1 MITPKLVRI
10 SVLHLKFSLDLPFI
24 GMIIFPRLMD
34 PTGMHMNILSKILNS
49 RGVLNRTWGLTQIC
63 KTSTFKIVSLFIF
76 SAMVPSMG
84 LAQATPPAGIDL
96 VKSGSN
102 YILIGPDR
110 QSIQISSG
118 SFGNFSNVY
127 QSSGNLLLALGVGSV
142 SGETVV
148 AVGSEGRVIYS
159 PNNGASF
166 SMASAPSFD
175 GDLTGVAYGN
185 GVWLAVGVSG
195 FDGVVFRSING
206 SSWTQVATIPG
217 FNPSSIVW
225 TGGQWLAAGSD
236 SFFDGRV
243 FRSINNGLVW
253 SEMVLPAGTDP
264 LLDLASSASGVVIAV
279 GEWGT
284 ILKRNNDSSG
294 FFAVGQDLVSATLT
308 SVVVA
313 PDGSFTAGGDETTL
327 VTILG
332 NNTVSVLGAPQP
344 GTGAIEGLLI
354 DGTQLRY
361 VGLQPGTLDATYER
375 FLAPTV
381 SLSGNRVSL
390 TLPTTTDGRSY
401 LLRVSTDS
409 TAWVI
414 LQSQTGNGGPLTFDL
429 DLNKTAT
436 FVQIVG
442 Q

>member
-1 MITPKLVRI
+1 
-10 SVLHLKFSLDLPFI
+10 
-24 GMIIFPRLMD
+24 
-34 PTGMHMNILSKILNS
+34 MHMNILSTIFNP
-49 RGVLNRTWGLTQIC
+49 RGLLNRKSRLTQAS
-63 KTSTFKIVSLFIF
+63 KTFPLR
-76 SAMVPSMG
+76 SACILLLLALVPSLG
-84 LAQATPPAGIDL
+84 SAQATPPAGIDL

-102 YILIGPDR
+102 YVLIGADR
-110 QSIQISSG
+110 QSIQVATG
-118 SFGNFSNVY
+118 TFGNFTNVY
-127 QSSGNLLLALGVGSV
+127 QSSGNLLMALGVGSV

-148 AVGSEGRVIYS
+148 AVGSEGRILYS
-159 PNNGASF
+159 PNSGGSF
-166 SMASAPSFD
+166 STATAPAFD

-206 SSWTQVATIPG
+206 SSWSQVATVAG

-225 TGGQWLAAGSD
+225 TGGQWVAAGSD
-236 SFFDGRV
+236 SFFNGRI
-243 FRSINNGLVW
+243 FRSTNNGLAW

-264 LLDLASSASGVVIAV
+264 LLDLAASSAGVVIAV

-294 FFAVGQDLVSATLT
+294 FFTVGEDLVSATLT
-308 SVVVA
+308 SVVA
-313 PDGSFTAGGDETTL
+313 ATDGSFTAGGDETTL

-375 FLAPTV
+375 VLAPTV
-381 SLSGNRVSL
+381 SIGDNAISL
-390 TLPTTTDGRSY
+390 TLPTTTDGRTY

-414 LQSQTGNGGPLTFDL
+414 LQSLTGNGGPLTFN
-429 DLNKTAT
+429 LNLTKTAT